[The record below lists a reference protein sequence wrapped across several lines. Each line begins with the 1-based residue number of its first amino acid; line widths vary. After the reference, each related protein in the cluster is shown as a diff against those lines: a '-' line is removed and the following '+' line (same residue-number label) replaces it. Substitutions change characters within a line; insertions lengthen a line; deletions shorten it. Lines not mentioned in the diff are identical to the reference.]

1 MMPVTSISQSIEEE
15 DDVAGAGGV
24 AGGVTAGG
32 HLVAGHVKGHESV
45 PTSTVDEMD
54 DEVSA
59 TQSIGDDQQPEAGA
73 LGVPPAGAGHASQ
86 PSEISQ
92 HSQLLPD
99 HVDLDHLDDDLD
111 GLFAEFDEDGDGMID
126 AEELAH
132 QTGCT
137 VERARELIAEC
148 DTNDD
153 GLIDPTEFAKLRER
167 LLAEKDN
174 MFD

>member
-1 MMPVTSISQSIEEE
+1 MMPVASHSAVEE
-15 DDVAGAGGV
+15 DGAGLMTGAV
-24 AGGVTAGG
+24 TGGSGG
-32 HLVAGHVKGHESV
+32 RQQLDAAKGHESV
-45 PTSTVDEMD
+45 PTATM
-54 DEVSA
+54 DEVEDE
-59 TQSIGDDQQPEAGA
+59 TRTIDEDGQPEAAGA
-73 LGVPPAGAGHASQ
+73 LGVPEAGAGHASQ
-86 PSEISQ
+86 PSELSQ

-99 HVDLDHLDDDLD
+99 HVDLDNLDDDLD